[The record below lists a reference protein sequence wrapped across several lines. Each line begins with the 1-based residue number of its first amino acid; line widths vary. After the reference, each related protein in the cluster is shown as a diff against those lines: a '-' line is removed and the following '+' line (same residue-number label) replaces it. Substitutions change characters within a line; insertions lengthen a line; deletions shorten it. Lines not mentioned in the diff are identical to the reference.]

1 MSTEA
6 LNRCKRIKQEILD
19 YEPVESLHVYPIV
32 RSSIQQAKQFMGLW
46 FDVYQEYG
54 NQFQEELINTKNI
67 DQSTA
72 NQITNLISTW
82 VTSGQ
87 VRFGNI
93 MRAKIPSECYLLVQ
107 EFYAL
112 FHREDK
118 FVLQEDRGFSSNPMI
133 DDFQEEL
140 RKMPLPLAADE
151 STVNPI
157 VLNMKNQPVTKITYD
172 ATEYNSAQSWLVML
186 HEVGHQLY
194 SGNNLQSVN
203 PFRTET
209 KMVEVFVDLL
219 VENIFGPSYAL
230 ALAAYHRNYPVGG
243 ITHPVEP
250 ARLYALVEGCSSIL
264 DRANKNQE
272 YSKSVEVAD
281 KGLAKYWLRSKNQL
295 VNEQTE
301 IKRKFGSINKAVLK
315 YLPTMGIKTFDEFCS
330 RYEQSP
336 SRNDPPFEQIEK
348 MIEEEVPVAV
358 DPRILYAAISEF
370 KPITPLLVRESLKR
384 WYVRQNWKNL
394 SSQQNKP

>member
-1 MSTEA
+1 
-6 LNRCKRIKQEILD
+6 
-19 YEPVESLHVYPIV
+19 
-32 RSSIQQAKQFMGLW
+32 MGLW

-54 NQFQEELINTKNI
+54 NQFQEELIKTESI
-67 DQSTA
+67 DPSTA
-72 NQITNLISTW
+72 NRVTNLISTW

-87 VRFGNI
+87 ARFGNI
-93 MRAKIPSECYLLVQ
+93 VRAKIPSECYLLIQ

-112 FHREDK
+112 FQREDK

-151 STVNPI
+151 STADPI
-157 VLNMKNQPVTKITYD
+157 VLNMKNLPVTKITYD

-194 SGNNLQSVN
+194 NGNNLQSVN
-203 PFRTET
+203 PFRLET
-209 KMVEVFVDLL
+209 KMVEVFIDLL

-243 ITHPVEP
+243 LTHPVEP
-250 ARLYALVEGCSSIL
+250 ARLYALVEGCSAIL
-264 DRANKNQE
+264 ARANKNE
-272 YSKSVEVAD
+272 KYSESVEVAG
-281 KGLAKYWLRSKNQL
+281 KALAKYWLRSKDQL
-295 VNEQTE
+295 INEQAE
-301 IKRKFGSINKAVLK
+301 VKKNFGPINKAILR
-315 YLPTMGIKTFDEFCS
+315 YLPTMGIKTFDQFCS
-330 RYEQSP
+330 RYEQSTN
-336 SRNDPPFEQIEK
+336 RNDPSFEQIEK
-348 MIEEEVPVAV
+348 MIDEEIPVAV

-370 KPITPLLVRESLKR
+370 KPITPLLVCESLKR

-394 SSQQNKP
+394 PSQQNKL